1 MAVIVNI
8 TTAFQNR
15 VKIKLR
21 LDGILFL
28 KVSRKETFTD
38 RKVFYYHALKPFTTF
53 IPKCSSRSSFP
64 LKFFSEKEER
74 PHLRAICLIFTE
86 PITKAGSVNS
96 QTHP

>member
-28 KVSRKETFTD
+28 KVSRKETFTN
-38 RKVFYYHALKPFTTF
+38 RKVFYYALKSFTTF
-53 IPKCSSRSSFP
+53 IPKCGSRCSFP
-64 LKFFSEKEER
+64 LKFF
-74 PHLRAICLIFTE
+74 
-86 PITKAGSVNS
+86 
-96 QTHP
+96 

>member
-8 TTAFQNR
+8 ATAFQNR

-38 RKVFYYHALKPFTTF
+38 RKVFYSHALKPFTTF
-53 IPKCSSRSSFP
+53 IPKCGSRSSFP
-64 LKFFSEKEER
+64 LKFFSEKEGRQYAHQKEVSF
-74 PHLRAICLIFTE
+74 PESHNVVLFTYH
-86 PITKAGSVNS
+86 VW
-96 QTHP
+96 

>member
-28 KVSRKETFTD
+28 KVSRKETFTN
-38 RKVFYYHALKPFTTF
+38 
-53 IPKCSSRSSFP
+53 
-64 LKFFSEKEER
+64 EKYSIIM
-74 PHLRAICLIFTE
+74 L
-86 PITKAGSVNS
+86 
-96 QTHP
+96 